1 MTQSSMSSLIARILR
16 GPGEV
21 NQTALQ
27 LFTLLVG
34 QARSPVF
41 FRRLGV
47 PDTVDGRF
55 DMVALHAF
63 VIFQRLKGQGDRGAQ
78 LAQALYDAFIKD
90 MEASLRQLGAGDAG
104 VGKRIR
110 VMTEALQGRM
120 VAYETA
126 LAGNQLDLEGAIRR
140 NLYGTVD
147 PDMDSVR
154 TIANYLKRA
163 KDLAD
168 SQPVDRIL
176 RGVFEFPPAPPAPG
190 VTQMDY

>member
-1 MTQSSMSSLIARILR
+1 MSGLIAKFLR

-21 NQTALQ
+21 TPTAQRLFNQ
-27 LFTLLVG
+27 LVA

-41 FRRLGV
+41 FGQLGV
-47 PDTVDGRF
+47 PDSVDGRF
-55 DMVALHAF
+55 DMVTLHAF
-63 VIFQRLKGQGDRGAQ
+63 LIFQRLKGQGDRGAQ
-78 LAQALYDAFIKD
+78 LAQALYDVFIKD

-126 LAGNQLDLEGAIRR
+126 LAGTQIDLEGAVRR

-147 PDMDSVR
+147 PDMESVR

-163 KDLAD
+163 KEMAD
-168 SQPVDRIL
+168 RQPVDRII
-176 RGVFEFPPAPPAPG
+176 RGVFEFPPVPASTVG
-190 VTQMDY
+190 QRMDY